1 MWPRNKSNQ
10 QGVPRTIS
18 VVDDDDD
25 DDDDD
30 DGDGDGDVYDDA
42 GDMWMLMMML
52 MMKIP
57 TSYKPH

>member
-25 DDDDD
+25 D
-30 DGDGDGDVYDDA
+30 GDVYDDA
-42 GDMWMLMMML
+42 GDMLMLMMML